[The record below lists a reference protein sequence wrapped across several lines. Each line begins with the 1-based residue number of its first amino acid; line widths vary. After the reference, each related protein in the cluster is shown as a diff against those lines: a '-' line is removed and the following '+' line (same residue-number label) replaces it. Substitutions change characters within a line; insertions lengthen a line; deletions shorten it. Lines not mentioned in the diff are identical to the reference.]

1 MTVLLIGA
9 TGYIGSALTAALRQR
24 QMRLITASRSDKPG
38 RPDHRKVDTLQI
50 ESLVS
55 AMQGIDIVINCVSG
69 DARSIGEGAG
79 CLVEAARRA
88 GVSKIVHM
96 SSMAVY
102 GFAHAQMD
110 EDSALAAEGNWY
122 AEAKVQAES
131 AIAGFAMHGEA
142 VIFRIGCVAG
152 PGSSQWV
159 ERIGDL
165 LHARR
170 IGDLGSLGD
179 GWSNIVALD
188 DVCEAVVLSVYRAP
202 LPKTLNVF
210 NLAAPDSPRWNS
222 YFRDF
227 ALAVDATPVRQISK
241 RRLQIEAYVRAP
253 AARIYG
259 KIRRVMPVLPAP
271 TGADISPSLLKLFHF
286 AGKLQSARIEAALP
300 VKWTRYEDTVRQS
313 AAWYAGERLRRSAA

>member
-9 TGYIGSALTAALRQR
+9 TGYIGSALVAALRQR
-24 QMRLITASRSDKPG
+24 ETQLITASRGHHPEQPG
-38 RPDHRKVDTLQI
+38 HRQVDTTQV
-50 ESLVS
+50 ESLVT
-55 AMQGIDIVINCVSG
+55 AMQGIDTVINCVSG
-69 DARSIGEGAG
+69 DARSIGEGAR
-79 CLVEAARRA
+79 CLVEAASRA
-88 GVSKIVHM
+88 GVKKIIHM

-102 GFAHAQMD
+102 GFSNALMD
-110 EDSALAAEGNWY
+110 ENTALAGEGNWY

-131 AIAGFAMHGEA
+131 AMAGFAAHGEV

-165 LHARR
+165 LKAGR
-170 IGDLGSLGD
+170 IGDLGSQGD

-188 DVCEAVVLSVYRAP
+188 DVCQAVVLSVYQPP
-202 LPKTLNVF
+202 LPKTWNVF

-227 ALAVDATPVRQISK
+227 ALASGATPVRRISK
-241 RRLQIEAYVRAP
+241 RQLQIEAYVKAP

-259 KIRRVMPVLPAP
+259 KARRFLPLLPVW
-271 TGADISPSLLKLFHF
+271 TGTDIPPSLLKLFHL
-286 AGKLQSARIEAALP
+286 AGKLETSRIEAALP
-300 VKWTRYEDTVRQS
+300 VRWTRYEDTVRQG
-313 AAWYAGERLRRSAA
+313 AAWYVDERHRRSTA